1 VRGVGV
7 ACKLKFT
14 APFYRIYK
22 GPLLGLLG
30 CHTMGLQSWRSP
42 LHERSSAHM
51 TSHHFLATFAT
62 TVKEKRDRETDL

>member
-14 APFYRIYK
+14 APFYHIYK
-22 GPLLGLLG
+22 GLLLGLLG
-30 CHTMGLQSWRSP
+30 CHTVGLQIWRLL
-42 LHERSSAHM
+42 LHELSAPRM
-51 TSHHFLATFAT
+51 TSHHFLTTFTT